1 MRKKIYLV
9 VGASGSGKD
18 YIVDKLCEKF
28 DMKKVISRTT
38 REPRY
43 KDEATHIFVTNEQ
56 ADKEFGYAIAKT
68 IYNGNRYY
76 TLIEDL
82 VKADFY
88 IIDPKGVYSIN
99 DDILEQFSY
108 EIIYIKTSW
117 WTRFKNMKKRG
128 DKDSVIWERV
138 KHDANAFI
146 GIDKLSDFI
155 IDGGKEDAWKTV
167 ANIIEK
173 CEKVQI

>member
-128 DKDSVIWERV
+128 DKFSSILKRLINDHR
-138 KHDANAFI
+138 AFK
-146 GIDKLSDFI
+146 GFEGQVNFKTSDEFYSYMT
-155 IDGGKEDAWKTV
+155 K
-167 ANIIEK
+167 NNL
-173 CEKVQI
+173 